1 MNTKD
6 HAVSGNVSTERALD
20 LALEALERL
29 DGWLALRY
37 GSGLTPQEQQVV
49 TAIKQAKKSNIKQ
62 VIHLYDEPPAAPVQ
76 QKPLFADII
85 AQHPGLAEELRAL
98 SEGFELGYKA
108 GLATAQPAL
117 KPLTDEQAQ
126 DIVERESWGP
136 EALTLNY
143 QLLRT
148 IRRTEAAH
156 GITEKGK
163 P

>member
-6 HAVSGNVSTERALD
+6 HALD
-20 LALEALERL
+20 LALEALEEP
-29 DGWLALRY
+29 
-37 GSGLTPQEQQVV
+37 GLLWRSKKAIN
-49 TAIKQAKKSNIKQ
+49 AIKQARSAPYVASPRVQDTEAHYKG
-62 VIHLYDEPPAAPVQ
+62 VIEGVQKLFDDKRAQPAPVQ

-85 AQHPGLAEELRAL
+85 AQHPGLAEELKAMD
-98 SEGFELGYKA
+98 EGFELGYQA
-108 GLATAQPAL
+108 GLAAAQSAL

-156 GITEKGK
+156 GITEKGQ